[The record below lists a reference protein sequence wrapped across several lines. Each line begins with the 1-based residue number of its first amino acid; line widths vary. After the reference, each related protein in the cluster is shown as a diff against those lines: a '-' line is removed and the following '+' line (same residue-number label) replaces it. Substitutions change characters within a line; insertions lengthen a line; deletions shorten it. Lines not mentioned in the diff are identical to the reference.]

1 MRRLAFWGVIA
12 ALGALLVSVLP
23 DLRRLAKIHRM

>member
-1 MRRLAFWGVIA
+1 MRRLAFWEVIA
-12 ALGALLVSVLP
+12 ALGALLVSVFP

>member
-12 ALGALLVSVLP
+12 ALDALMVSVLP

>member
-12 ALGALLVSVLP
+12 ALGALLVSVFP
-23 DLRRLAKIHRM
+23 DLRRLATIHRM

>member
-1 MRRLAFWGVIA
+1 MRRVALWGAIA
-12 ALGALLVSVLP
+12 ALGALLVSILP

>member
-12 ALGALLVSVLP
+12 ALGALPVSVFP